1 MTIVRRLVFAAA
13 CAGLLTGLLVTVM
26 HHVGTVP
33 IILRAEVYERA
44 AEARHD
50 AGQASQPPGVAHD
63 HAAHDPAAHD
73 HGTHDH
79 GDPSW
84 VPRDGLERTTYTL
97 LADILAAIGYGLL
110 LAAAFA
116 LRGKE
121 VTWRAGLWW
130 GLAGFAAFTLA
141 PGLGLPPEVP
151 GTEAAPLLGRQVWW
165 VATAALTGSGLA
177 LLAYSKQWAWSV
189 LAVLLIALPH
199 LWGAPQPTEPG
210 SAAPEA
216 LAHQFVVAVTVVSF
230 LSWVV
235 LGSSTAYFYRRF
247 SAA

>member
-13 CAGLLTGLLVTVM
+13 CAGLLTGLLVSVM
-26 HHVGTVP
+26 HQVGTVP
-33 IILRAEVYERA
+33 VILRAEVYERA
-44 AEARHD
+44 AD
-50 AGQASQPPGVAHD
+50 AGHGAGHAAQPAG
-63 HAAHDPAAHD
+63 AAHDDAAHD
-73 HGTHDH
+73 HEDH
-79 GDPSW
+79 GW
-84 VPRDGLERTTYTL
+84 EPRDGLERTAYTA

-110 LAAAFA
+110 LAAGFA
-116 LRGKE
+116 VRGRE
-121 VTWRAGLWW
+121 VTWRSGLWW

-151 GTEAAPLLGRQVWW
+151 GTEAAPLLGRQLWW

-177 LLAYSKQWAWSV
+177 LLAYGKQWAWSV
-189 LAVLLIALPH
+189 LAVLLIAVPH
-199 LWGAPQPTEPG
+199 LWGAPQPAEPG

-230 LSWVV
+230 LSWAV

-247 SAA
+247 STA